1 MDKGKIQVYT
11 GDGKGK
17 TTAAIGLAI
26 RALGAG
32 KKVLFL
38 QFMKSKAY
46 SEHNILEDISGNFK
60 LKTLGKPFFIA
71 RKEDMSDIEYEKW
84 KDEVVFFEKG
94 NPPAEYLDM
103 INAGL
108 EELYSNLKSNEFDL
122 IILDEVNV
130 ALYFDLVDKEKFIK
144 KIIERN
150 PAIELVLT
158 GRKALPE
165 VIEIADLVTE
175 MVEIKHYYKEQKLEA
190 RKGIEN

>member
-1 MDKGKIQVYT
+1 MNIGKIQVYT

-17 TTAAIGLAI
+17 TTAAIGLSI
-26 RALGAG
+26 RAIGAG

-46 SEHNILEDISGNFK
+46 SEHNILEKISENFK

-71 RKEDMSDIEYEKW
+71 RKEDMNSQEYEKW
-84 KDEVVFFEKG
+84 KDECVFFEKG
-94 NPPAEYLDM
+94 NPPKEYLEM

-108 EELYSNLKSNEFDL
+108 EELYLDLKSDKYDL

-130 ALYFDLVDKEKFIK
+130 ALYFELIDKEEFIK
-144 KIIERN
+144 NILERN
-150 PAIELVLT
+150 PSIEVVLT

-165 VIEIADLVTE
+165 LIEIADLVTE
-175 MVEIKHYYKEQKLEA
+175 MIEIKHYYKDQNLEA
-190 RKGIEN
+190 RIGIEN

>member
-1 MDKGKIQVYT
+1 MEKGMIQVYT

-32 KKVLFL
+32 KKVLFM

-46 SEHNILEDISGNFK
+46 SEHNILESISENFT
-60 LKTLGKPFFIA
+60 LQTLGKPFFIA
-71 RKEDMSDIEYEKW
+71 RKEDMDSGEYEKW

-94 NPPAEYLDM
+94 KPPVEYLEM
-103 INAGL
+103 INKGL
-108 EELYSNLKSNEFDL
+108 KELYKTLKSKEYDL

-130 ALYFDLVDKEKFIK
+130 ALYFDLIDKDQLIK
-144 KIIERN
+144 NILEREESIEV
-150 PAIELVLT
+150 VLT
-158 GRKALPE
+158 GRQALAE
-165 VIEIADLVTE
+165 IISIADLVTE
-175 MVEIKHYYKEQKLEA
+175 MVEIKHYYKEQNIEA

>member
-1 MDKGKIQVYT
+1 MCEGKIQVYT

-32 KKVLFL
+32 KKILFL

-46 SEHNILEDISGNFK
+46 SEQDILENLSENLK
-60 LKTLGKPFFIA
+60 LQTLGKPFFIA
-71 RKEDMSDIEYEKW
+71 RKEDMGSGEYEKW
-84 KDEVVFFEKG
+84 KEEVVFFEKG
-94 NPPAEYLDM
+94 NPPKEYLDL
-103 INAGL
+103 INKGL
-108 EELYSNLKSNEFDL
+108 ADLYKTLKSNEYDI

-130 ALYFDLVDKEKFIK
+130 ALYFELIDKDEFIK
-144 KIIERN
+144 NILEREKS
-150 PAIELVLT
+150 IELVLT

-165 VIEIADLVTE
+165 IISLADLVTE
-175 MVEIKHYYKEQKLEA
+175 MVEIKHYYKDQNLEA

>member
-1 MDKGKIQVYT
+1 MNKGMIQVYT

-17 TTAAIGLAI
+17 TTAAIGLSI

-46 SEHNILEDISGNFK
+46 SEHIILKNISENFK
-60 LKTLGKPFFIA
+60 LQTLGKPFFIA
-71 RKEDMSDIEYEKW
+71 RKEDMNNEECEKW
-84 KDEVVFFEKG
+84 KDECVFFEKG
-94 NPPAEYLDM
+94 NPPEEYLE
-103 INAGL
+103 IIRKGL
-108 EELYSNLKSNEFDL
+108 KELYSTLKSKEYDL

-130 ALYFDLVDKEKFIK
+130 ALYFDLINKEEFIK
-144 KIIERN
+144 NIQERN
-150 PAIELVLT
+150 PETELVLT

-165 VIEIADLVTE
+165 IIEIADLVTE
-175 MVEIKHYYKEQKLEA
+175 MVEIKHYYKTQNLEA